1 MKIKIGIWTM
11 SDIISVSSDSET
23 KEFNINGQDLPFSE
37 NFLRSSISLVKDWE
51 ERVED
56 LQHHDGVIYKISYN
70 DGQEERVL
78 TGNNKTPENFSV
90 LTSLI
95 ASYTPKTKE
104 QLEDD
109 DWNKFLNERR
119 KQEFREREG
128 ME

>member
-23 KEFNINGQDLPFSE
+23 KEFNINGQDIPFSE
-37 NFLRSSISLVKDWE
+37 GFLEGAIHIVKDWE

-70 DGQEERVL
+70 DGNEERTI
-78 TGNNKTPENFSV
+78 TGNNKTPETFRN
-90 LTSLI
+90 LTALI
-95 ASYTPKTKE
+95 GMYTPKTKE
-104 QLEDD
+104 QIEEEE
-109 DWNKFLNERR
+109 WNKFLNDRR
-119 KQEFREREG
+119 MKDFEREG